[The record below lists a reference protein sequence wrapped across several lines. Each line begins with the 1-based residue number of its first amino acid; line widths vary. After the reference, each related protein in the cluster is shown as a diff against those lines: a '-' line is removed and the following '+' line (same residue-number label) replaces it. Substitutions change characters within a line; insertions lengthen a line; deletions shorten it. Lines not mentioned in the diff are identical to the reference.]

1 MYLSNFD
8 SISTFYNRLQDDVS
22 REMYQARIEYSLNGN
37 VEAWIDFLVRQGLSF
52 QLNNFMNYMRLFEGE
67 GRRRY
72 VAVWGAGTIGRQ
84 NAVFLQR
91 GGYEVSYF
99 VDTNK
104 EKQGKKLDN
113 IDIVPPE
120 KLYHDK
126 RQPIVVLSIKDLFA
140 IKTCYTL
147 LERNAY
153 PLQRVFWDAEFDGH
167 LLGNCG
173 KQYFD
178 LPALKREK
186 EEVFVDGGAFDGNT
200 TNDFFEWYGEWGGA
214 KAIILE
220 PNPLQI
226 GIIENNVKEWMA
238 NGKVAV
244 HNVALGNEN
253 RTARFHVDSV
263 PAASSMC
270 SSGNIEVHKVCL
282 DDILKGERATF
293 IKFDLEGAELE
304 ALEGAKETIKKWK
317 PKMAISIYHK
327 KEDIFEIPLYL
338 MDIMPTYEF
347 YLRHYLSVPQE
358 TVLYAV

>member
-1 MYLSNFD
+1 MYLNNFD
-8 SISTFYNRLQDDVS
+8 SVSTFYNRLQDDVS
-22 REMYQARIEYSLNGN
+22 REMYRARVEYSLNGN
-37 VEAWIDFLVRQGLSF
+37 VEAWIDFLVRQGFSF
-52 QLNNFMNYMRLFEGE
+52 QLNNFMNYMRLFKEE
-67 GRRRY
+67 RKCCI
-72 VAVWGAGTIGRQ
+72 AVWGAGTIGRQ

-91 GGYEVSYF
+91 AGYEVSYF
-99 VDTNK
+99 VDSNK
-104 EKQGKKLDN
+104 EKQGRKLEN
-113 IDIVPPE
+113 IDIVSPE

-153 PLQRVFWDAEFDGH
+153 PLWRVFWDAEFDSH
-167 LLGNCG
+167 LLGSCG

-200 TNDFFEWYGEWGGA
+200 TNDFFEWYGEGNA

-226 GIIENNVKEWMA
+226 GTIENNVKEWIA
-238 NGKVAV
+238 GGKAAV

-253 RTARFHVDSV
+253 GTARFHVNSV
-263 PAASSMC
+263 PAGSMLC
-270 SSGNIEVHKVCL
+270 SDGSIKVRKVCL
-282 DDILKGERATF
+282 DDILKGKKATF

-327 KEDIFEIPLYL
+327 NEDIFEIPLYL
-338 MDIMPTYEF
+338 MDIMPTYKF
-347 YLRHYLSVPQE
+347 YLRHYLSVLPE